1 MQLIQITNHWKLTLK
16 SMFTY
21 KQIKKVAKANI
32 FQRSKKSWIPSTK
45 MQSPSNFLFYPLK
58 KNPTLLSIT
67 LTTLTNAF
75 QQILKIN
82 LLFPHTSNEIKFV
95 LFWRKKK
102 AFNFNRILQKGH
114 QFSLFLISSI
124 HIPQNKRKCTTFWGK
139 KKIPTFW
146 LVWDQRSITQ
156 LTYQDP

>member
-1 MQLIQITNHWKLTLK
+1 MNPVYQNAKP
-16 SMFTY
+16 
-21 KQIKKVAKANI
+21 IK
-32 FQRSKKSWIPSTK
+32 FPLLPTKKI
-45 MQSPSNFLFYPLK
+45 
-58 KNPTLLSIT
+58 PTLLSIT

-124 HIPQNKRKCTTFWGK
+124 HIPQNKRKCTTVWGEK
-139 KKIPTFW
+139 KTH
-146 LVWDQRSITQ
+146 LLARLGSTVHNSANLSGSIAFLASIDSKTDDDDVVPSME
-156 LTYQDP
+156 LLYR

>member
-1 MQLIQITNHWKLTLK
+1 
-16 SMFTY
+16 MFTY
-21 KQIKKVAKANI
+21 KQIKKSNKSKYLPAKQKIMNPVYQNAKPI
-32 FQRSKKSWIPSTK
+32 KFPLLPTKKI
-45 MQSPSNFLFYPLK
+45 
-58 KNPTLLSIT
+58 PTLLSIT

-124 HIPQNKRKCTTFWGK
+124 HIPQNKRKCTTFLGK
-139 KKIPTFW
+139 KKNPTFW

>member
-1 MQLIQITNHWKLTLK
+1 
-16 SMFTY
+16 MFTY

-124 HIPQNKRKCTTFWGK
+124 HIPQNKRKCTTFLGK
-139 KKIPTFW
+139 KKNPTFW